1 MHLSFKLVLL
11 HQDYRN
17 NVDGYVQ
24 YFELPMDKMIMLVY
38 DHATNERETKAVEK
52 LKGLFSAKN
61 ESK

>member
-1 MHLSFKLVLL
+1 
-11 HQDYRN
+11 
-17 NVDGYVQ
+17 
-24 YFELPMDKMIMLVY
+24 MDKMIMLVY